1 MTLSHLPLR
10 ARRAMPTA
18 ATHAHSIL
26 PANHAPHTGHAALSR
41 GLRLGAMASAA
52 TALALLLS
60 GCETTN
66 MRMGSA
72 DAKTVATGSAAG
84 GATAGA
90 SDSLERCESPLG
102 TVSLI
107 ENQQAGWYTILRD
120 QYRLPPTAN
129 LLRLLVQ
136 QSNCFVVVE
145 RGAAGMNA
153 MTRERALMQSGE
165 MRQGSQFGQ
174 GQMVAS
180 DYGLSP
186 EIVFQNNNAGGAS
199 ASLGGLVGG
208 RAGGLLAAIGGS
220 MNTKEA
226 SALLTLID
234 NRSGV
239 QVAASEGSAAKTD
252 FGAMGQLLGGSGG
265 ARMGGYSN
273 TAEGKVIAAAFM
285 DAFNQMVK
293 SLRNYRAQT
302 VKGQGLGGGGR
313 LSVDGAAPP
322 SQTSAARAA
331 AQSNGATAGLSLRDA
346 QARLN
351 ELGYNA
357 GTPDG
362 AMGGRT
368 TAALRAFQKDRGL
381 AQSGRLD
388 AATAAELSK

>member
-1 MTLSHLPLR
+1 MTSSLACGTPSAHPHAPAHTPARLPRLSALAIAL
-10 ARRAMPTA
+10 TA
-18 ATHAHSIL
+18 AV
-26 PANHAPHTGHAALSR
+26 
-41 GLRLGAMASAA
+41 
-52 TALALLLS
+52 LLS

-84 GATAGA
+84 AATDAA
-90 SDSLERCESPLG
+90 SSELERCESSLG

-153 MTRERALMQSGE
+153 MTRERSLMQSGE
-165 MRQGSQFGQ
+165 MRQGSNFGQ

-186 EIVFQNNNAGGAS
+186 EIIFQNHNAGGAS

-208 RAGGLLAAIGGS
+208 RGGGLIAALGAS

-226 SALLTLID
+226 STLLTLID

-239 QVAASEGSAAKTD
+239 QVAASEGSASKTD

-265 ARMGGYSN
+265 ARLGGYSN

-285 DAFNQMVK
+285 DAFNQMVR
-293 SLRNYRAQT
+293 SLRNYKAQT
-302 VKGQGLGGGGR
+302 VRGQGLGGGGR
-313 LSVDGAAPP
+313 LGVDGAAPP
-322 SQTSAARAA
+322 SQTSAPRGAA
-331 AQSNGATAGLSLRDA
+331 GGAGGAPGLALKDA

-357 GTPDG
+357 GVPDG
-362 AMGGRT
+362 AMGGKT

-388 AATAAELSK
+388 SATALELSK